1 MGVDAGACSALRQRM
16 VTVFM
21 VGLHPKAQGAITELM
36 FAFGFTHTRQTI
48 ALFLRAA
55 MRKYFM

>member
-1 MGVDAGACSALRQRM
+1 MGAEAGACSALRQRM
-16 VTVFM
+16 VTVS
-21 VGLHPKAQGAITELM
+21 GGPSYRLQGAITELM

-48 ALFLRAA
+48 ALFLRAT